1 MRRLYISEE
10 EPGAIR
16 DNLTLSKLFWISFS
30 QAQGSLFVKACLAP
44 VRKKCRVH
52 CDTQSRVAGNGMDLV
67 SFKLVLI
74 GDTDVGKSSLLIR
87 FADDAYSENFIS
99 TIGVDFRFRTVRIN
113 KTSVKLQIWDTAGQE
128 RFRAITAAYYRGSN
142 GIILVYDVA
151 NNDSFDN
158 CLHWINEVKKYAP
171 HENIEILLVGN
182 KCDRADR
189 AVPYSIASKFAQSMG
204 IGYLET
210 SAKTNLNI
218 DAVFHQMA
226 ASLLKKGANSNSI
239 IKKGDSITSKETY
252 ISLLEAKLL
261 QHEKCC

>member
-1 MRRLYISEE
+1 ME
-10 EPGAIR
+10 
-16 DNLTLSKLFWISFS
+16 
-30 QAQGSLFVKACLAP
+30 
-44 VRKKCRVH
+44 
-52 CDTQSRVAGNGMDLV
+52 LV

-87 FADDAYSENFIS
+87 FADDAFSESFIS

-113 KTSVKLQIWDTAGQE
+113 KTAVKLQIWDTAGQE

-158 CLHWINEVKKYAP
+158 CQHWINELKKYAP
-171 HENIEILLVGN
+171 DENIEILLVGN
-182 KCDRADR
+182 KCDRVDR
-189 AVPYSIASKFAQSMG
+189 TVPFSIASDYAKSLG

-218 DAVFHQMA
+218 DAVFHQMTT
-226 ASLLKKGANSNSI
+226 SLLKKGTNNNSVT
-239 IKKGDSITSKETY
+239 KKGDNNSSDETY
-252 ISLLEAKLL
+252 VSLKRLVSNAKIPVLKYD
-261 QHEKCC
+261 KCC